1 MAINFS
7 GEKWKPVEI
16 KIEHSNTNRLEV
28 SNFGRVRSFNASSN
42 GNILEGSM
50 INGYKIIRCK
60 FYAKRTEEE
69 SKKLMQHQNTMLKFE
84 KKVNQMEIYGESNA
98 DIKEARI
105 HLRSL
110 RETQKQKVAEDL
122 KNRATNFHWLI
133 HRLVATTFL
142 KTPTLDQTIVS
153 HLNYDK
159 LNNRVSNLKWMT
171 KAENLAH
178 QKESPNVI
186 AELENRRE
194 TSRKNGG
201 ITKLTVTKVMLLK
214 KLLNEGKSIKALVK
228 QFKVTDTQILRI
240 KRGENWGDISAAK

>member
-1 MAINFS
+1 MPINFS

-28 SNFGRVRSFNASSN
+28 SNFGRVRSINATSN
-42 GNILEGSM
+42 YNILEGSM

-69 SKKLMQHQNTMLKFE
+69 SKKLLQHRNVIIKFE
-84 KKVNQMEIYGESNA
+84 RKIDQIEMYGESKA

-105 HLRSL
+105 HLRGL
-110 RETQKQKVAEDL
+110 RETQRQKVAEDL

-133 HRLVATTFL
+133 HRLVANTFL
-142 KTPTLDQTIVS
+142 KPPTLDQTIVS
-153 HLNYDK
+153 HLDYNK
-159 LNNRVSNLKWMT
+159 INNKASNLKWMT
-171 KAENLAH
+171 RAENLAH
-178 QKESPNVI
+178 QKGSPNVI

-194 TSRKNGG
+194 TVRKNGG
-201 ITKLTVTKVMLLK
+201 VTKLTVTKVMLLK
-214 KLLNEGKSIKALVK
+214 KLINEGKDIKALVK

-240 KRGENWGDISAAK
+240 KRGENWSDIPAAK